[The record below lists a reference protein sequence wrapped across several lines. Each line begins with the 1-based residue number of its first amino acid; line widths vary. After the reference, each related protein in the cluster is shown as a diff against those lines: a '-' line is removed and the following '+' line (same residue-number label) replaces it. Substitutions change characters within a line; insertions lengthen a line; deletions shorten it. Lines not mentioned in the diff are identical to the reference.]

1 MAYDYDTIII
11 GGGPGGLAAAYALL
25 RKQKILV
32 IENNLWGGTCPNF
45 GCDPKKMLYGV
56 VESKRQTQRYS
67 QSGITGKVDIDWPA
81 LMAFK
86 HGYTDKIPSGTHD
99 GLTSSGIA
107 TLFGT
112 AKFVDAHTLEVNGK
126 RVTGESIIIATGAKP
141 AIPNVPGKALFQTST
156 DFLSL
161 PELPHEIGFVGAG
174 YVAIELANIA
184 AEAGATVHIFQHND
198 KLLRGFPEADTAV
211 LRDTLAAKGIQFH
224 WNTAVTGVSES
235 KTGVI
240 VHTDNKDV
248 ALDTIFA
255 AAGRPA
261 NIAGLN
267 LEAAGITASVKGI
280 EVNDH
285 LQTVASNVYAIGDVI
300 AKTVPKLTPV
310 SGFEG
315 HYVADLLLGQQH
327 AAISYPPI
335 PHAVF
340 AGPELAQVGV
350 TLTMAA
356 AHPDAYVVRPAEV
369 GSWYTYNRL
378 QDKTARVTVILD
390 KQTNQ
395 LVGAVVLA
403 VNAEELINT
412 FSGIITRHESAAEA
426 ESWMPVY
433 PSAESDL
440 EYFY

>member
-11 GGGPGGLAAAYALL
+11 GGGPGGLAAAYGLVG
-25 RKQKILV
+25 KQKVLV

-56 VESKRQTQRYS
+56 VESKRQTQRYG
-67 QSGITGKVDIDWPA
+67 QSGITGAVNIDWPA
-81 LMAFK
+81 LMSFK
-86 HGYTDKIPSGTHD
+86 RGYTDKIPGGTHD
-99 GLTSSGIA
+99 GLASSGIA
-107 TLFGT
+107 TLFGS
-112 AKFVDAHTLEVNGK
+112 AEFVDAHTLRVNNK
-126 RVTGESIIIATGAKP
+126 QVTGDAIIIATGATP
-141 AIPNVPGKALFQTST
+141 AIPNVPGKAHFQTST

-184 AEAGATVHIFQHND
+184 VEAGAKVHVFQHND

-211 LRDTLAAKGIQFH
+211 LKETLAAKGIQFH
-224 WNTAVTGVSES
+224 WNTTVTGVSEAGS
-235 KTGVI
+235 GVI
-240 VHTDNKDV
+240 VHTDDEDV

-267 LEAAGITASVKGI
+267 LDAAGISASAKGV

-285 LQTVASNVYAIGDVI
+285 LQTAASNVYAIGDVI
-300 AKTVPKLTPV
+300 DKKQPSLTPV
-310 SGFEG
+310 SGYEG
-315 HYVADLLLGQQH
+315 RYVAASILGQQ

-335 PHAVF
+335 PHTVF

-350 TLTMAA
+350 TVATAT
-356 AHPDAYVVRPAEV
+356 AHPDDYDVRTSSV

-378 QDKTARVTVILD
+378 QDKTARVTTIID
-390 KQTNQ
+390 KANQQ

-412 FSGIITRHESAAEA
+412 FSGIISRHETAAEA
-426 ESWMPVY
+426 KDWMPVY

-440 EYFY
+440 QYFY